1 MFLECGA
8 FMIVLLIIYAA
19 LVAIMPIVSLF
30 PSNIF
35 DFSERCHWI
44 EFLLFLI
51 SKIERFGCE
60 VIFRFSGNN
69 SDCFC
74 TLKILVDA
82 LVLSSD
88 KNVSIRE
95 AKYA

>member
-1 MFLECGA
+1 MYSTFLKD
-8 FMIVLLIIYAA
+8 
-19 LVAIMPIVSLF
+19 AIELGF
-30 PSNIF
+30 
-35 DFSERCHWI
+35 C
-44 EFLLFLI
+44 FLL
-51 SKIERFGCE
+51 
-60 VIFRFSGNN
+60 VIMLKGLSVRVTFRFSGNN

-95 AKYA
+95 AKSA